1 MNVTRNIV
9 GPPVI
14 GDDCF
19 GREAFV
25 QEFEQR
31 LETSSVLLLAPRRW
45 GKTSVLRVLRD
56 RDSANRH
63 YFDLY
68 HLENASDFV
77 AEVAATLAGPVAR
90 VRQKIG
96 EILDRTLGRVNDIRI
111 GELALELRDHLA
123 GEPSWQDTAASVFGS
138 VPAGHVLIF
147 DEFPVLAKT
156 ILDTSPTDAAALLRV
171 LRHQRQRDQPPRMV
185 FAGST
190 SLPEVCRRA
199 ALSDTINDL
208 DLLPLP
214 RFDRQIA
221 SELLRRLFASEAVPL
236 DARSLNAILE
246 IVGPEV
252 PFFLQVLTRAL
263 LSEVRDTDAA
273 VTPALVKRVYQDVLL
288 GPDYRAYL
296 DDFHGRLD
304 RSYLPGERDVATTVL
319 SALSR
324 RREGLEQ
331 RALRDEL
338 VDHQRDEDLLDRVL
352 LLLEGDFYV
361 SRDGE
366 GRYRFANRYLADWW
380 QRFHA

>member
-1 MNVTRNIV
+1 MSVTRNIV

-25 QEFEQR
+25 QEFERR

-56 RDSANRH
+56 RDAAKRH

-68 HLENASDFV
+68 HLESASDFV
-77 AEVAATLAGPVAR
+77 AEVAATLAGPVTR
-90 VRQKIG
+90 VRQKVG
-96 EILDRTLGRVNDIRI
+96 EILDRTVGQVREIRI
-111 GELALELRDHLA
+111 AELALELRDRLA
-123 GEPSWQDTAASVFGS
+123 GEASWQDTAAAVFGS
-138 VPAGHVLIF
+138 VPTGHVLIF

-156 ILDTSPTDAAALLRV
+156 ILDTSPADAAALLRI
-171 LRHQRQRDQPPRMV
+171 LRHQRQRDQSPRMV

-208 DLLPLP
+208 ELLPLP
-214 RFDRQIA
+214 RFDAQVA
-221 SELLRRLFASEAVPL
+221 SDLLRRLFDSEAVPL
-236 DARSLNAILE
+236 NSRSLNAVLE
-246 IVGPEV
+246 LVGPEV
-252 PFFLQVLTRAL
+252 PFFLQVLTRAV

-273 VTPALVKRVYQDVLL
+273 VTPTLVKRLYQDVLL
-288 GPDYRAYL
+288 GPDNRAYL
-296 DDFHGRLD
+296 DDFRGRLD

-331 RALRDEL
+331 RSLRAEL
-338 VDHQRDEDLLDRVL
+338 VDHRLDEDLLDRVL

-361 SRDGE
+361 SREGE